1 MYRFISMGSA
11 ENGNNEINLGSIRIE
26 GVIPAQS
33 TGRLNGFSGRV
44 PNARHLKTH
53 ASNVAQYGKD
63 SLLDVGRQGVLPTV
77 GRGSIGSIR
86 YEAEV
91 IMDKFIGFESPEFKE
106 LSGQIK
112 EALRNVDAVREKH
125 HPTLADKRYL
135 TGEEIMEYLHIS
147 PRTLQNLRDQRVIC
161 FTTIGG
167 KILYPEDELE
177 EVLHQNYR
185 SPELPF

>member
-1 MYRFISMGSA
+1 
-11 ENGNNEINLGSIRIE
+11 
-26 GVIPAQS
+26 
-33 TGRLNGFSGRV
+33 
-44 PNARHLKTH
+44 
-53 ASNVAQYGKD
+53 
-63 SLLDVGRQGVLPTV
+63 
-77 GRGSIGSIR
+77 
-86 YEAEV
+86 
-91 IMDKFIGFESPEFKE
+91 MDKFIGFESPEFKE
-106 LSGQIK
+106 LAGQIK

-125 HPTLADKRYL
+125 RPSLADKRYL